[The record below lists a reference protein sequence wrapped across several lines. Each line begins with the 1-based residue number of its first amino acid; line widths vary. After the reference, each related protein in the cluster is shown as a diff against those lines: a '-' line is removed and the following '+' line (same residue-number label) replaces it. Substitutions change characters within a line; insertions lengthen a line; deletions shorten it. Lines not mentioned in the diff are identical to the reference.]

1 MPHKAVFLDRDNTV
15 IDDPGYLADPQGV
28 RLLPGVEEALTRLAG
43 ASWRLIVVT
52 NQSGVARGLLT
63 EDMLQQVHAEIQ
75 RQLAQRGAKLDA
87 IYYCP
92 FLPEAPVEAY
102 ARDSD
107 ERKPKPGMLL
117 RAAREMDLDLRAS
130 WMVGDSDRDIQA
142 GRRAGCRTI
151 LIRHD
156 GDQSEPVGQGDRGE
170 PAGQDDEAWP
180 DFTARNL
187 QEAAE
192 VILRE
197 SPAEPSAANPNAA
210 PQSGGREIRPSH
222 EMSDSQVLQELLQ
235 MARQLVQGVQRQQAD
250 RRHRPGSGAAGV
262 RAGGGQIHRPQLARR
277 QFRRLLA
284 IHGLPGHRRLLPGC
298 GTDVLPDEPAGLD
311 TAAMRSEDVK

>member
-197 SPAEPSAANPNAA
+197 SPAEPSAANP
-210 PQSGGREIRPSH
+210 H
-222 EMSDSQVLQELLQ
+222 M
-235 MARQLVQGVQRQQAD
+235 
-250 RRHRPGSGAAGV
+250 
-262 RAGGGQIHRPQLARR
+262 
-277 QFRRLLA
+277 
-284 IHGLPGHRRLLPGC
+284 
-298 GTDVLPDEPAGLD
+298 
-311 TAAMRSEDVK
+311 K